1 MKSGFVSLIG
11 RPNVGKSTLLNKII
25 GKKVA
30 ITSNVA
36 GTTRNMIQGIYH
48 GEDLQIIFVDTP
60 GIHKPQNKL
69 GRLLN
74 QQAYYSLNDID
85 VILWIV
91 DITEPF
97 GKGDQFIL
105 DKIKDTKTP
114 VFLIL
119 NKIDKIPYEKALPKI
134 EEYSQIYS
142 FEEIIPISA
151 EKGKNIEELLQ
162 TISKYLKDDIKYYD
176 DNTITNTSI
185 EFSISELIREKILFF
200 TKEEVPHS
208 VTCILEDI
216 SEDKYNIRIIASI
229 IVNRENLKKILIGK
243 NGSMIKK
250 IGTNA
255 RKDIEEELGK
265 KVYLDLKVK
274 VIDNWQDK
282 DSFLKETLGY
292 SDFSE

>member
-30 ITSNVA
+30 ITSNIA

-48 GEDLQIIFVDTP
+48 GDDLQIIFIDTP

-74 QQAYYSLNDID
+74 QQSYYSLNDID

-97 GKGDQFIL
+97 GKGDKFIL

-114 VFLIL
+114 VLLVL
-119 NKIDKIPYEKALPKI
+119 NKIDKIPYEEALPKI
-134 EEYSQIYS
+134 EEYSKIYS
-142 FEEIIPISA
+142 FQEIIPISA
-151 EKGKNIEELLQ
+151 EKGKNIDELLN
-162 TISKYLKDDIKYYD
+162 TISKYLKDDIKYFD
-176 DNTITNTSI
+176 DDTITNTSI

-243 NGSMIKK
+243 GGNMIKK

-255 RKDIEEELGK
+255 RKDIEQELGK

-274 VIDNWQDK
+274 TVKNWQDK

-292 SDFSE
+292 KDFNE